1 MGEGV
6 TESKSRACLR
16 PATSLDGTGVGVVSG
31 RTPKLN
37 REQQVNTH
45 SILLQ
50 VARKVDRVYTGC
62 SMQIACSN

>member
-6 TESKSRACLR
+6 TESKSKACWR

-45 SILLQ
+45 S
-50 VARKVDRVYTGC
+50 RFYYK
-62 SMQIACSN
+62 

>member
-6 TESKSRACLR
+6 TESKSRACWK

-37 REQQVNTH
+37 REQQVIGSKTET
-45 SILLQ
+45 
-50 VARKVDRVYTGC
+50 RKVDRVC
-62 SMQIACSN
+62 K

>member
-6 TESKSRACLR
+6 TESKSKACWR

-37 REQQVNTH
+37 REQQVNKH
-45 SILLQ
+45 S
-50 VARKVDRVYTGC
+50 RFYYK
-62 SMQIACSN
+62 